1 MKIST
6 LSGTIIVGL
15 FVCGKKFL
23 IFYNE
28 SEERKNIKKREWKN
42 FEFGEHLST

>member
-6 LSGTIIVGL
+6 LSGTTIVSL
-15 FVCGKKFL
+15 IVCGKKSL

-28 SEERKNIKKREWKN
+28 SEEGKNTKRREWKN
-42 FEFGEHLST
+42 FEFGEQLSA